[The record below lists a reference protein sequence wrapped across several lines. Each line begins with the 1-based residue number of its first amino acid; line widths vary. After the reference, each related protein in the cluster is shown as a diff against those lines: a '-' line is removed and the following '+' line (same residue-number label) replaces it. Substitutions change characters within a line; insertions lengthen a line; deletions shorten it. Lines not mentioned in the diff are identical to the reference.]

1 MDFLKI
7 KKFRKSQKAGVE
19 KDLVDKA
26 VPEPEESKPNTG
38 VSQKMSILVLMLRTT
53 MILLPMR

>member
-19 KDLVDKA
+19 KDLVDRA
-26 VPEPEESKPNTG
+26 VPEPEESRPNTG
-38 VSQKMSILVLMLRTT
+38 DPDQCKSENADSAGDAE
-53 MILLPMR
+53 